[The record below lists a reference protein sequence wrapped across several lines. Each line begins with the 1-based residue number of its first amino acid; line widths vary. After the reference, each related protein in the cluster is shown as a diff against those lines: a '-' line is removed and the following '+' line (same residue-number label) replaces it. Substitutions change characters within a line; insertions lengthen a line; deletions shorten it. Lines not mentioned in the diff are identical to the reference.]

1 MKNFIRKDR
10 ILIALAILGLIAS
23 LIPVAARVRAEEAN
37 KYYDLVLDYPSI
49 RAMALQSEYD
59 EGEWLDML
67 REYGADKIAL
77 GEVTAKT
84 MSASAVIPVYA
95 ASVKEIRSGHGWEKR
110 YPATVARWVGE
121 SVDMADALVIAETPE
136 AYDWVQN
143 AFDERAE
150 DFTCLR
156 YADAESGAG
165 FLFIP
170 RQESGLSG
178 EKMLD
183 LCLGIWPE
191 TAQFMADHGMTVIP
205 RTATVDGLNGAK
217 FAESFLRVLKEYDS
231 PYFLNSGDSLLGYD
245 DEAGEKLLKDYLR
258 ESGVGVGL
266 IEQNDQSQNLVWDGI
281 EKLLDETGYH
291 AVRMFNEWAYI
302 QNRYEYCGYEGAE
315 EITNSFFRAI
325 AERNCKI
332 VYMRM
337 ILEPDNDVK
346 PDAKEEKWTYIT
358 DPADYEQLLGD
369 LDTRLSA
376 IGYRHGTVPPMEL
389 DTPSRL
395 CRIVEG
401 IGVVA
406 LCVLLLDLFFYLD
419 DRWRY
424 GLLALGVLGVV
435 GLAFVKPHGY
445 QLLLSLAGGIVMPAI
460 AGTALC
466 RAVAGKRRA
475 VPQPKLGGLLVYCIG
490 MALVTILLSFG
501 SSILATSALTQLSYL
516 VEMDLY
522 RGVKIMQLIPIG
534 VFGLA
539 YLLVYAYEESGA
551 KTAVLAHIG
560 ERGEKGRMERFKTYF
575 AEVMRQPMK
584 LGWMVGLVL
593 VVGVG
598 AFVLLAG
605 VYYIYRT
612 GNSTNVSAAELQFRN
627 FLENTLIA
635 RPRTKEFLIGWPCLM
650 LFIWALRR
658 QMNFL
663 PLLFGLCASIGL
675 VSIVNTFLHIRT
687 PFLLSLLRTGWG
699 VLFGLAIGIAL
710 VCVAELVY
718 RLVKKYI
725 GGAHG

>member
-1 MKNFIRKDR
+1 MKSLIKKDR

-23 LIPVAARVRAEEAN
+23 LIPTAARVRAEEEN
-37 KYYDLVLDYPSI
+37 KYYDVILDYTSI

-67 REYGADKIAL
+67 RSYGADKIAL

-110 YPATVARWVGE
+110 YPQQVAQWVGE

-136 AYDWVQN
+136 AFEWVRR

-150 DFTCLR
+150 DFSCRT
-156 YADAESGAG
+156 YADEDGAG

-170 RQESGLSG
+170 RQNSGLSG

-191 TAQFMADHGMTVIP
+191 MARFMEEHGMTIIP

-217 FAESFLRVLKEYDS
+217 FAEAFIRVLREYDS

-258 ESGVGVGL
+258 DSGVAVGL

-281 EKLLDETGYH
+281 DELLEQTGYN

-332 VYMRM
+332 IYMRM

-369 LDTRLSA
+369 LDTRLGA
-376 IGYRHGTVPPMEL
+376 IGYTHDTVPPMKL
-389 DTPSRL
+389 DTPSVLWRVL
-395 CRIVEG
+395 EG

-424 GLLALGVLGVV
+424 GLLILGALGAA
-435 GLAFVKPHGY
+435 GLALLKPHGY
-445 QLLLSLAGGIVMPAI
+445 QVLLSMAGGVVMPAI
-460 AGTALC
+460 AGLVLC
-466 RAVAGKRRA
+466 RAVAQRRRA
-475 VPQPKLGGLLVYCIG
+475 CPQPKFGALLGYCVG
-490 MALVTILLSFG
+490 MSLVTILLSFG
-501 SSILATSALTQLSYL
+501 SSVFASSALTQLSYL
-516 VEMDLY
+516 LEMDLY
-522 RGVKIMQLIPIG
+522 RGVKILQLIPIG

-551 KTAVLAHIG
+551 KAAVLAHIG
-560 ERGEKGRMERFKTYF
+560 ERGEKGRMERFMTYF
-575 AEVMRQPMK
+575 AEVMRQPMR
-584 LGWMVGLVL
+584 LGWMAGLVL
-593 VVGVG
+593 VVGAG
-598 AFVLLAG
+598 AIFLLAG

-612 GNSTNVSAAELQFRN
+612 GNSTNVSALELQFRN
-627 FLENTLIA
+627 FLENTLVA

-658 QMNFL
+658 GMNFL

-687 PFLLSLLRTGWG
+687 PFLLSLLRTGWS
-699 VLFGLAIGIAL
+699 VLFGLAIGAAL
-710 VCVAELVY
+710 VCAAELIY
-718 RLVKKYI
+718 RLVKRI
-725 GGAHG
+725 VGGAHG

>member
-1 MKNFIRKDR
+1 MKSLIKKDR

-23 LIPVAARVRAEEAN
+23 LIPTAARVRAEEEN
-37 KYYDLVLDYPSI
+37 KYYDVILDYTSI

-67 REYGADKIAL
+67 RSYGADKIAL

-110 YPATVARWVGE
+110 YPQQVAQWVGE

-136 AYDWVQN
+136 AFEWVRR

-150 DFTCLR
+150 DFSCRT
-156 YADAESGAG
+156 YADEDGAG

-170 RQESGLSG
+170 RQNSGLSG

-191 TAQFMADHGMTVIP
+191 MARFMEEHGMTVIP

-217 FAESFLRVLKEYDS
+217 FAEAFIRVLREYDS

-258 ESGVGVGL
+258 DSGVAVGL

-281 EKLLDETGYH
+281 DELLEQTGYN

-332 VYMRM
+332 IYMRM

-376 IGYRHGTVPPMEL
+376 IGYTHDTVPPMKL
-389 DTPSRL
+389 DTPSVLWRVL
-395 CRIVEG
+395 EG

-424 GLLALGVLGVV
+424 GLLILGALGAA
-435 GLAFVKPHGY
+435 GLALLKPHGY
-445 QLLLSLAGGIVMPAI
+445 QVLLSMAGGVVMPAI
-460 AGTALC
+460 AGLVLC
-466 RAVAGKRRA
+466 RAVAQRRRA
-475 VPQPKLGGLLVYCIG
+475 CPQPKFGALLGYCVG
-490 MALVTILLSFG
+490 MSLVTILLSFG
-501 SSILATSALTQLSYL
+501 SSVFASSALTQLSYL
-516 VEMDLY
+516 LEMDLY
-522 RGVKIMQLIPIG
+522 RGVKILQLIPIG

-551 KTAVLAHIG
+551 KAAVLAHVG
-560 ERGEKGRMERFKTYF
+560 ERGERDRVHKFNAYF
-575 AEVMRQPMK
+575 AEVMRQPMR
-584 LGWMVGLVL
+584 LGWMAGLVL
-593 VVGVG
+593 VVGAG
-598 AFVLLAG
+598 AFFLLAG

-612 GNSTNVSAAELQFRN
+612 GNSTNVSALELQFRN
-627 FLENTLIA
+627 FLENTLVA

-658 QMNFL
+658 GMNFL

-687 PFLLSLLRTGWG
+687 PFLLSLLRTGWS
-699 VLFGLAIGIAL
+699 VLFGLAIGAAL
-710 VCVAELVY
+710 VCAAELIY
-718 RLVKKYI
+718 RLVKRI
-725 GGAHG
+725 VGGAHG